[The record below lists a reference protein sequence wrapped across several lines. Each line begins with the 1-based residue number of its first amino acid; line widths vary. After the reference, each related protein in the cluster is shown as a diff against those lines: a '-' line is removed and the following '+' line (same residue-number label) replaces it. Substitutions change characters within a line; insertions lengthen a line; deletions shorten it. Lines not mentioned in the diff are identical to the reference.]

1 MGDQPTFEDI
11 AETMKRAAAALRDA
25 DVPFALAGSLA
36 TWARGGPETT
46 HDLDFVMRP
55 SDSERAATALEEVGM
70 RSEDPPEE
78 WLLKAWDGN
87 GVLVDLIF
95 GPSGLD
101 PDKVLERAETISV
114 MSMELRVMALEDVI
128 ATKVL
133 SLTEHSVDYAT
144 LLVMARALRE
154 QIDWGAVRRRT
165 AGSPFAEAYFVLLDR
180 LGITSE
186 PAGRDREDTGRE
198 RVHVEVTTSG
208 EGRS

>member
-1 MGDQPTFEDI
+1 
-11 AETMKRAAAALRDA
+11 
-25 DVPFALAGSLA
+25 
-36 TWARGGPETT
+36 
-46 HDLDFVMRP
+46 
-55 SDSERAATALEEVGM
+55 M

-101 PDKVLERAETISV
+101 PDKVLERAETLSV

-133 SLTEHSVDYAT
+133 SLTEHSVDYGT
-144 LLVMARALRE
+144 LQVMARALRE
-154 QIDWGAVRRRT
+154 QIDWAAVRRRT
-165 AGSPFAEAYFVLLDR
+165 AGSPFADAYFVLLDR
-180 LGITSE
+180 LGIIHERTASE
-186 PAGRDREDTGRE
+186 GSDAG

>member
-1 MGDQPTFEDI
+1 MADQPTFEDI
-11 AETMKRAAAALRDA
+11 AETMKKAAAALRDA
-25 DVPFALAGSLA
+25 EVPFVLAGSLA

-46 HDLDFVMRP
+46 HDLDFVIRP
-55 SDSERAATALEEVGM
+55 SDAERAAAALEEAEM
-70 RSEDPPEE
+70 RPEDPPEE
-78 WLLKAWDGN
+78 WLVKAWDGN

-101 PDKVLERAETISV
+101 PDKVLERAETLSV

-133 SLTEHSVDYAT
+133 SLTEHSVDYGT

-165 AGSPFAEAYFVLLDR
+165 AGSPFADAYFVLLDR

-186 PAGRDREDTGRE
+186 PGAGDRGETE

>member
-101 PDKVLERAETISV
+101 PDKVLERAETMSV

-165 AGSPFAEAYFVLLDR
+165 AGSPFADALFVLLDR
-180 LGITSE
+180 LGIVHERT
-186 PAGRDREDTGRE
+186 AGEGSDAG

>member
-1 MGDQPTFEDI
+1 MADQPTFEDI
-11 AETMKRAAAALRDA
+11 AETMKKAAAALRDA
-25 DVPFALAGSLA
+25 EVPFVLAGSLA

-46 HDLDFVMRP
+46 HDLDFVIRP
-55 SDSERAATALEEVGM
+55 SESERAASALEEAGM

-114 MSMELRVMALEDVI
+114 MSMALRVMALEDVI

-165 AGSPFAEAYFVLLDR
+165 AGSPFADAYFVLLDR

-186 PAGRDREDTGRE
+186 PVAGDRVETE

-208 EGRS
+208 EGRA

>member
-1 MGDQPTFEDI
+1 MADQPTFEDI
-11 AETMKRAAAALRDA
+11 AETMKKAAAALRDA
-25 DVPFALAGSLA
+25 EVPFVLAGSLA

-46 HDLDFVMRP
+46 HDLDFVIRP
-55 SDSERAATALEEVGM
+55 SESERAASALEEAGM

-101 PDKVLERAETISV
+101 PDKVLERAETLSV

-165 AGSPFAEAYFVLLDR
+165 AGSPFADAYFVLLDR

-186 PAGRDREDTGRE
+186 PVAGDRLETE